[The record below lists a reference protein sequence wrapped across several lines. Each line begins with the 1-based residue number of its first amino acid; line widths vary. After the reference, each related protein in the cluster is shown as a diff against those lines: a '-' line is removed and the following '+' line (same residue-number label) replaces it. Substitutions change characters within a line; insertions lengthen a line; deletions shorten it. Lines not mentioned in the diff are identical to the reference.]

1 MRLLY
6 TALAVGLGSFLVQC
20 GGDDNPAESSGKDDP
35 VITPGLGE
43 PFAGSELGIG
53 NASAV
58 AVAPDGKIYVCNL
71 TGRGSLHFDGEVL
84 VLNDTDGDGVAD
96 SSVVFADD
104 LATPVGL
111 AFSGGEVYV
120 STYGAIQAFT
130 DTDDNGRAD
139 VSREVISL
147 LAYGMHVN
155 NGIVIGPDERLY
167 VAVGSEFNLE
177 TGGAQVRSK
186 FLSVNLDGSDLR
198 VFAHGVRNAYDFAF
212 SDVGALF
219 ATDNGPD
226 GEEINALEA
235 AEPNTWLFPE
245 ELNHIVED
253 GDYGFPGIFGTP
265 PTGNRTIGPIAE
277 WETHA
282 GAQGL
287 VFNSGERFLGYE
299 GHLFVALYH
308 AGRIDAVELVPN
320 RGTYDTVVHEV
331 LEFPCVE
338 GQVFP
343 QPTGHRDCAHM
354 HPLDLDLD
362 ADGNLFIAAFGS
374 INSDLSTRLN
384 GAVYKVSAF

>member
-1 MRLLY
+1 
-6 TALAVGLGSFLVQC
+6 
-20 GGDDNPAESSGKDDP
+20 
-35 VITPGLGE
+35 
-43 PFAGSELGIG
+43 
-53 NASAV
+53 
-58 AVAPDGKIYVCNL
+58 
-71 TGRGSLHFDGEVL
+71 
-84 VLNDTDGDGVAD
+84 
-96 SSVVFADD
+96 
-104 LATPVGL
+104 
-111 AFSGGEVYV
+111 
-120 STYGAIQAFT
+120 
-130 DTDDNGRAD
+130 
-139 VSREVISL
+139 
-147 LAYGMHVN
+147 MHVN

-198 VFAHGVRNAYDFAF
+198 VFAHGVRNAYDLAF

-253 GDYGFPGIFGTP
+253 SDYGFPGIFGTP
-265 PTGNRTIGPIAE
+265 PTGSRTIGPIAE

-287 VFNSGERFLGYE
+287 VFNSGERFPGYE

-320 RGTYDTVVHEV
+320 SGTYDTVVREV

-374 INSDLSTRLN
+374 INSDLSTRIN